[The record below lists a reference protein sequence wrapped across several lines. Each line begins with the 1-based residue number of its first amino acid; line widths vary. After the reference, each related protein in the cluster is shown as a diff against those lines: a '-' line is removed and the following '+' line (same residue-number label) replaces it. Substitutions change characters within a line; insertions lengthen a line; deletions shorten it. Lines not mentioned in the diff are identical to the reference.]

1 MALRTFPLIR
11 LVSTL
16 HVHIL
21 INAEITTELKVYIFE
36 DQSQIALLMSDVEDI

>member
-1 MALRTFPLIR
+1 MAFRTFPLIR

-21 INAEITTELKVYIFE
+21 IDAEITTELKVYIFE
-36 DQSQIALLMSDVEDI
+36 DQSQVVSGMIDVVDI